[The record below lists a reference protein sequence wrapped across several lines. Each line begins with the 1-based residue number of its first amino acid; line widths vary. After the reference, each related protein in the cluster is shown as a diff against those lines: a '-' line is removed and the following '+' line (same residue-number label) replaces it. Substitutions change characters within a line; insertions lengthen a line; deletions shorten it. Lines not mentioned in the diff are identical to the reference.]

1 MLIKR
6 CAIIGVGLIGGSM
19 GLALVERKLAEHI
32 CGVDVNQDNLSMAL
46 AAGAVHQAAAMP
58 EAVSGAD
65 LVILA
70 VPVGAAQHLLT
81 EIKQYLKPGAVVTDV
96 GSTKEQVVRQA
107 GKCISG
113 GRFVGGHPMTGAETA
128 GFSGA
133 DPYLFEN
140 AFYLLTPTPET
151 DTCALE
157 TVRRLVQAIGA
168 VVMEMSPQE
177 HDLVTA
183 AISHLP
189 HFMAVSLVTA
199 VAEMA
204 VGEQAMALAAGGFRD
219 TTRIAAGSP
228 SMWRDIFMSNSEQ
241 VLKALE
247 YMRSA
252 MDRLEAALRRQDVE
266 KMMHILSSASTV
278 RKKLPLRPKGYLPY
292 IFEIVVSVP
301 DRPGVIAGLAGM
313 LGEEGINIVEIE
325 ILRAREG
332 YGGTIRVG
340 FATAGEQD
348 RAMELFQAR
357 GIKCRRKV

>member
-1 MLIKR
+1 
-6 CAIIGVGLIGGSM
+6 M
-19 GLALVERKLAEHI
+19 GLALVERQLAEHI
-32 CGVDVNQDNLSMAL
+32 CGVDVNQDNLDMAL
-46 AAGAVHQAAAMP
+46 SAGAVHQAVALP

-70 VPVGAAQHLLT
+70 APVGSTQHLLT
-81 EIKQYLKPGAVVTDV
+81 EISRYLKPGAVVTDV
-96 GSTKEQVVRQA
+96 GSTKEQVVKLA
-107 GKCISG
+107 GEYISG

-140 AFYLLTPTPET
+140 AFYLLTPTPAT
-151 DTCALE
+151 DTGALD
-157 TVRRLVQAIGA
+157 TVRRVVQAIGA
-168 VVMEMSPQE
+168 VVMEMSPLE

-189 HFMAVSLVTA
+189 HFMAVSLVNA
-199 VAEMA
+199 VAAMP
-204 VGEQAMALAAGGFRD
+204 VGEQALALAAGGFRD

-228 SMWRDIFMSNSEQ
+228 NMWRDIFMSNSEQ

-247 YMRSA
+247 YMHSA
-252 MDRLEAALRRQDVE
+252 MDGLESALRRQDAP
-266 KMMHILSSASTV
+266 KMMHILSNAGTI
-278 RKKLPLRPKGYLPY
+278 RKKLPLRTKGYLPH
-292 IFEIVVSVP
+292 IFEVVVSVP

-313 LGEEGINIVEIE
+313 LGEEDINIVEIE

-340 FATAGEQD
+340 FAAAEEQD
-348 RAMELFQAR
+348 RAMKLFLAR
-357 GIKCRRKV
+357 GLKCRPKV